1 METLISF
8 IAEPLSLDFM
18 RRAFFMS
25 ASVGIV
31 CSIFSCFLVLKGW
44 SLMGDAVSHAILPG
58 MAFAYLISVPIALG
72 AFASGLFCALAIGF
86 LKQNSRIKEDA
97 IMGIV
102 FSGMFA
108 AGLVMVSK
116 IETDFHLLHVL
127 FGNVLG
133 ISKGDII
140 ETTLIGAVCTIVML
154 AKRRD
159 LALHCF
165 DEIHASVIGLPVKA
179 LHFSF
184 LVLLALTI
192 VAALKAV
199 GIILVVAMLV
209 APGAI
214 GYIFARSFD
223 QMLLIAVST
232 TLFSC
237 FSGVLISYHFDAAT
251 GPLIVVI
258 EALLFIVP
266 VLITRI
272 LKLGELEKAVQ
283 PTPLSAGVF
292 RTPIGSEREKL

>member
-1 METLISF
+1 MDAFISLIT
-8 IAEPLSLDFM
+8 EPLAQDFM
-18 RRAFFMS
+18 RRALFMS
-25 ASVGIV
+25 AAVGIV

-58 MAFAYLISVPIALG
+58 MAFAYLVSLPIALG
-72 AFASGLFCALAIGF
+72 AFASGLFCAVAIGF
-86 LKQNSRIKEDA
+86 LKENSRVKEDA
-97 IMGIV
+97 VMGVV

-108 AGLVMVSK
+108 LGLVMVSK
-116 IETDFHLLHVL
+116 IETDIHLLHVL

-133 ISKGDII
+133 ISDRDLLEAVG
-140 ETTLIGAVCTIVML
+140 IGVICTVVML

-159 LALHCF
+159 LGLHCF
-165 DEIHASVIGLPVKA
+165 DEVHARVIGLPIQA
-179 LHFSF
+179 LHFTF

-214 GYIFARSFD
+214 AYLFARTFD
-223 QMLLIAVST
+223 QMLVIAVST

-237 FSGVLISYHFDAAT
+237 FAGVLISYRFDTAT

-258 EALLFIVP
+258 EALLFIIP
-266 VLITRI
+266 VLIMRAP
-272 LKLGELEKAVQ
+272 KLADLHKAVE
-283 PTPLSAGVF
+283 
-292 RTPIGSEREKL
+292 PIISNSSLFGSTKGSTKTD